1 MANPTTNFGWVM
13 PTPTD
18 LVTDLP
24 ADFAVFG
31 QGVDTSFQYLKGGTT
46 GQILSKTSGTDLA
59 FTWITNDIGDI
70 TAVTATSPLTGGG
83 TSGAITVGIQ
93 DASTSQKGSVQLSDS
108 TSTTSSVLAATPT
121 AVKSAYDLASSA
133 YASGFTN
140 NFFAGKNK
148 IINGDFGIWQR
159 GTSITATSG
168 AYTYGPDRFAVY
180 GYGVGTGTVTQ
191 QTFTPGTAPVA
202 GYEGQFFAR
211 FKSTNTNLR
220 VQQPIEDVRTFAGQ
234 TVAVSFWMKSPTGTT
249 ADVFYSQNFGS
260 GGSASVD
267 IGGSTITISSAW
279 ARYTA
284 TVAIPSVA
292 GKTIGTGSYL
302 ALRFGAAINLDIDIW
317 GVQMEV
323 GSTASPFQT
332 ATGTK
337 QGELAACQRYYYR
350 QAPASGGILGTL
362 GQASGTGRVD
372 INVPFSVTMRDKP
385 ASIDTATGANYTL
398 YNGSAAGIS
407 SITTITLDGTS
418 STANNAYVSFSKS
431 AAFTNAAVY
440 WASTNAASTYL
451 GFSAEL

>member
-1 MANPTTNFGWVM
+1 MN
-13 PTPTD
+13 D
-18 LVTDLP
+18 L
-24 ADFAVFG
+24 
-31 QGVDTSFQYLKGGTT
+31 
-46 GQILSKTSGTDLA
+46 SGTVNLLE
-59 FTWITNDIGDI
+59 
-70 TAVTATSPLTGGG
+70 S
-83 TSGAITVGIQ
+83 
-93 DASTSQKGSVQLSDS
+93 
-108 TSTTSSVLAATPT
+108 AAE
-121 AVKSAYDLASSA
+121 SA
-133 YASGFTN
+133 
-140 NFFAGKNK
+140 AGVNK

-168 AYTYGPDRFAVY
+168 QYTYGPDRFSVY

-191 QTFTPGTAPVA
+191 QSFTAGTAPVA
-202 GYEGQFFAR
+202 GYEGTYFAR

-284 TVAIPSVA
+284 TVAIPSIA

-323 GSTASPFQT
+323 GSTASDFKT

-337 QGELAACQRYYYR
+337 QGELAACQRYYNRYTPGTSAYGMLSSAGVATSTTLVR
-350 QAPASGGILGTL
+350 ATFALPVEMRVAPTAVDYSTIRFLDSAS
-362 GQASGTGRVD
+362 
-372 INVPFSVTMRDKP
+372 
-385 ASIDTATGANYTL
+385 ATGTI
-398 YNGSAAGIS
+398 SAANLLS
-407 SITTITLDGTS
+407 TEQSPKVAYVEFTS
-418 STANNAYVSFSKS
+418 TGMTANRPTFIEANNSTSGYVG
-431 AAFTNAAVY
+431 FT
-440 WASTNAASTYL
+440 
-451 GFSAEL
+451 AEL